1 MDHAYVGYFHI
12 WPPQANNMNKSWT
25 MVNMVKTI
33 TNCYGGTTFLQYMCS
48 WIHAISQLMH

>member
-33 TNCYGGTTFLQYMCS
+33 TIVMEGQLSCNICAHEYM
-48 WIHAISQLMH
+48 Q